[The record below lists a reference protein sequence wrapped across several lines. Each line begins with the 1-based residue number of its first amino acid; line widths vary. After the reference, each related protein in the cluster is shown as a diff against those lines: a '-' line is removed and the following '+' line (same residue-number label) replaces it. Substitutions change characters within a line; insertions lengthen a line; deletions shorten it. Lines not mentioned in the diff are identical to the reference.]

1 METRMRS
8 CAVIGMSSFGYYLCR
23 HLAEAGVE
31 VMAIDVDEKR
41 IDDVKPFVQK
51 AVVADARD
59 KDTLISLGLAEI
71 DVVVVTVGEPIDI
84 SVLVTLYLRELGVKE
99 IVAKAISEDHGKIL
113 DRIGATQIIF
123 PERDMAQRVAYIL
136 RRSSLLDY
144 VSLGDR
150 YSIVEMAPPNPW
162 LGKHLAELDVRKK
175 YDVQII
181 MIKDVLHDRTLL
193 IPGGD
198 YVLKDSDVLVVVGR
212 TDDLQ
217 NIEKL

>member
-1 METRMRS
+1 MRS

-31 VMAIDVDEKR
+31 VMAIDIDENR
-41 IDDVKPFVQK
+41 IDDVKPFVRK
-51 AVVADARD
+51 AVLADAKD
-59 KDTLISLGLAEI
+59 KDTLIDLGLAEL

-84 SVLVTLYLRELGVKE
+84 SILITLYLRELGVKE

-123 PERDMAQRVAYIL
+123 PERDMAQRVAYVL
-136 RRSSLLDY
+136 RRSTLVDY
-144 VSLGDR
+144 VSLGDG
-150 YSIVEMAPPNPW
+150 YSIVEMATPNPW
-162 LGKHLAELDVRKK
+162 LGRRLAELDIRKK
-175 YDVQII
+175 YNVLVI
-181 MIKDVLHDRTLL
+181 MIKDVLHDKVQL

-198 YVLKDSDVLVVVGR
+198 YVLKDSDVLVTVGR

-217 NIEKL
+217 SVEKL